1 MKNERLA
8 AIDIGTNSIRCI
20 VVEASSNGSY
30 RVLDDEKDTVRLGE
44 GIASSGAISDAAI
57 KRAEQAAE
65 RMARLVKGLGVK
77 GVEAVAT
84 SAVRSASNGPQLV
97 HRLES
102 ILEVP
107 IRVISG
113 EEEAELATQS
123 ALRNFDM
130 QGQRYGVMDVGGGSV
145 ELTTAQGQV
154 VEEHYSLELGA
165 VVMTERFLKGDPV
178 KQTEMEKLRS
188 HIRNLLKKRFGSN
201 RPLLP
206 SMVGSGGTITAIAQ
220 MVLLYRREELP
231 STHGVTLLRSEIVH
245 ILAMLQRKGL
255 SERKS
260 VPGLSPDR
268 ADIIIAGVAVVD
280 TMMEFFGSNSL
291 LVNAR
296 GIREGGIL
304 QALQRHGLSVYAPSS
319 RSWRDSVLDFGRNCQ
334 IEEAHALQV
343 SWIALSIFDDV
354 AKPCG
359 LKKRDRVILETAAIL
374 HDAGAW
380 INYESHHKHSYHL
393 IRHANLYGLSP
404 RERELAAQ
412 VARYHRK
419 ALPKR
424 KHESFQKLSQKEQIL
439 VSRLGGILRLADGLD
454 RRRCSA
460 IRKISCAVQGEVAR
474 LAISGSDDLAVE
486 IFGGGAKKELF
497 ERAFGLQVIFAAH
510 SEAETSTNAN
520 CTGWYGQIFNIP
532 VHTELL
538 SNAVK
543 TIGY

>member
-30 RVLDDEKDTVRLGE
+30 RVLDDEKETVRLGE
-44 GIASSGAISDAAI
+44 GIASSGAISDAAVQ
-57 KRAEQAAE
+57 RAEHAAE

-84 SAVRSASNGPQLV
+84 SAVRSASNGPLLV
-97 HRLES
+97 SRLES
-102 ILEVP
+102 VLEVP
-107 IRVISG
+107 VRVISG

-145 ELTTAQGQV
+145 ELTTGQGQV

-165 VVMTERFLKGDPV
+165 VVMTERFMRGDPV
-178 KQTEMEKLRS
+178 RQSELEMLRK
-188 HIRNLLKKRFGSN
+188 HIRNTLRKMFGSN

-206 SMVGSGGTITAIAQ
+206 VMVASGGTITAIAQ

-231 STHGVTLLRSEIVH
+231 SVHGVTLLRSEIVH
-245 ILAMLQRKGL
+245 VLAMLQRKNL
-255 SERKS
+255 SERKNL
-260 VPGLSPDR
+260 PGLSPDR
-268 ADIIIAGVAVVD
+268 ADIIVAGVAVVD
-280 TMMEFFGSNSL
+280 AMMEFFGSNSL

-296 GIREGGIL
+296 GIREGVIL
-304 QALQRHGLSVYAPSS
+304 QALQRHGLSSCSPSN
-319 RSWRDSVLDFGRNCQ
+319 RSWRDSVIDFGRNCQ

-343 SWIALSIFDDV
+343 SWIALAIFDDMEK
-354 AKPCG
+354 ACG

-393 IRHANLYGLSP
+393 IRHASLFGLTP

-424 KHESFQKLSQKEQIL
+424 KHEAFQKLTPKEQLL
-439 VSRLGGILRLADGLD
+439 VGRLGGILRLADGLD

-460 IRKISCAVQGEVAR
+460 IRKISCTVQGDVAR
-474 LAISGSDDLAVE
+474 IAVSGSDDLAVE

-497 ERAFGLQVIFAAH
+497 ERAFGLHLLFTEGTV
-510 SEAETSTNAN
+510 AE
-520 CTGWYGQIFNIP
+520 
-532 VHTELL
+532 
-538 SNAVK
+538 
-543 TIGY
+543 

>member
-20 VVEASSNGSY
+20 VVEASGNGSY

-44 GIASSGAISDAAI
+44 GIGSTGAISDAAMQ
-57 KRAEQAAE
+57 RAEQAAK
-65 RMARLVKGLGVK
+65 RMSRLVKGLGVK

-97 HRLES
+97 SRLES
-102 ILEVP
+102 ILDVP

-165 VVMTERFLKGDPV
+165 VVMTERFLKGDPM
-178 KQTEMEKLRS
+178 KHAEIEKLRG
-188 HIRNLLKKRFGSN
+188 HIRSLLKKRFGAN

-206 SMVGSGGTITAIAQ
+206 VMVGSGGTITAIAQ
-220 MVLLYRREELP
+220 MVLLHRREELP
-231 STHGVTLLRSEIVH
+231 SVHGVTLLRSEIVH
-245 ILAMLQRKGL
+245 VLAMLQRKEL
-255 SERKS
+255 SERRNI
-260 VPGLSPDR
+260 PGLSPDR
-268 ADIIIAGVAVVD
+268 ADIIVAGVTVVD
-280 TMMEFFGSNSL
+280 AMMEFFGSNSL

-296 GIREGGIL
+296 GIREGVIL
-304 QALQRHGLSVYAPSS
+304 QALQRYGFSANEPSD

-334 IEEAHALQV
+334 IEETHALQV
-343 SWIALSIFDDV
+343 SWIALAVFDEL
-354 AKPCG
+354 AKVCG

-393 IRHANLYGLSP
+393 IRHANLFGLTP

-424 KHESFQKLSQKEQIL
+424 KHEAFQKLTQKEQIL
-439 VSRLGGILRLADGLD
+439 VCRLGGILRLADGLD

-460 IRKISCAVQGEVAR
+460 IRKIACAVQGDVAR
-474 LAISGSDDLAVE
+474 VALSGSDDLGVE
-486 IFGGGAKKELF
+486 IFGGSAKKELF
-497 ERAFGLQVIFAAH
+497 ERAFGLQVVFAERHPARQP
-510 SEAETSTNAN
+510 SL
-520 CTGWYGQIFNIP
+520 Y
-532 VHTELL
+532 
-538 SNAVK
+538 
-543 TIGY
+543 